1 MKHHRKRIRRNFRL
15 GLLFISVLAFIGFVV
30 FAIRSERQRVETLA
44 ALESPPELRFHA
56 TLAEAITHPG
66 EDEHQSPH
74 PGLQPAL
81 DRIAAWKT
89 LFLRKQQEVDG
100 DEWDAILERWSEV
113 DLWENLT
120 PEEVTQ
126 IGAFLEK
133 HQNFFIALRQTA
145 ALGGPMD
152 VVPPPPER
160 MDMEHLRQAR
170 DSARLLSLNALY
182 QAHAGARDAAITD
195 VIAGLQLGNALASE
209 PSLMPQLVRF
219 ACTMMAYRALIEGF
233 PPGAISRAD
242 RTHLLEQV
250 QRDPGRVPMVI
261 ALEEMRLSSVTSLNA
276 SLDSGWADRYTKME
290 RNLYLSR
297 SPFMQRFGKLAYA
310 SPLARPWLNRDISA
324 LSKASGAITELAH
337 LPYYAVLRE
346 YDQARRNVLPYTRQ
360 QSNSL
365 MTTLGSQAR
374 HEAVLQLLQLGLTLE
389 QYPRPPESLDTLLE
403 HFPETTLTDP
413 FTGHQFHYKPDGD
426 IFLLYSVGTNLTDDG
441 GHHDFNEGDIVWRST
456 W

>member
-1 MKHHRKRIRRNFRL
+1 MKHRRKRGSLRL
-15 GLLFISVLAFIGFVV
+15 VFPALFVLAFISFVV

-44 ALESPPELRFHA
+44 SLEATPEIRFHA
-56 TLAEAITHPG
+56 ALAEVISRPDNAVQETRQPEI
-66 EDEHQSPH
+66 
-74 PGLQPAL
+74 QPAL
-81 DRIAAWKT
+81 DRIAAWKA
-89 LFLRKQQEVDG
+89 LFLRKQQEIDG
-100 DEWDAILERWSEV
+100 DEWDAILERWYEA

-120 PEEVTQ
+120 PEDVAQ
-126 IGAFLEK
+126 IGGFLEK
-133 HQNFFIALRQTA
+133 HANFLIALRQTA

-170 DSARLLSLNALY
+170 DSTRLLSLNALY
-182 QAHAGARDAAITD
+182 QAHAGERDAAITD
-195 VIAGLQLGNALASE
+195 VVAGLQLGNALASE

-219 ACTMMAYRALIEGF
+219 ACTMMAYHGLIEGF

-242 RTHLLEQV
+242 LAHLLGQV

-261 ALEEMRLSSVTSLNA
+261 ALEETRLSSVKSLHA
-276 SLDSGWADRYTKME
+276 TLDSGWADRYTKME

-310 SPLARPWLNRDISA
+310 SPLARPWLNRDITT
-324 LSKASGAITELAH
+324 LSKAAGAITELAH
-337 LPYYAVLRE
+337 LPYYDALRE
-346 YDQARRNVLPYTRQ
+346 RDPPRGSVLPYTRQ

-365 MTTLGSQAR
+365 IRTLGSQAR

-389 QYPRPPESLDTLLE
+389 QYPRPPESLDALLE

-413 FTGHQFHYKPDGD
+413 FTGHYFHYKPDGD
-426 IFLLYSVGTNLTDDG
+426 FFLLYSVGENLMDDG
-441 GHHDFNEGDIVWRST
+441 GHHDFGSGDIVWRST